1 MTTYNPDLIASRI
14 AEFIEQL
21 PSEDQQTAT
30 KLFEILQSEMSTI
43 REELREA
50 NSDLVR
56 TQLRLQ
62 ENSNRAISQS
72 RRV

>member
-14 AEFIEQL
+14 AEFIEHL

-72 RRV
+72 RRI